1 MRMKILGFIP
11 ITKNQFI
18 IYETI
23 LFSFFFLL
31 TVFFFSYNFPEYIDD
46 PLILFHA
53 KYLKYVTLILSFLVV
68 VEAQYYLNIFIGK
81 QLKIIEKQKKKI
93 EFQND
98 EIKQSIRYAGRI
110 QESILPPKDKLPK
123 DLNYFILYK
132 PKDIVSGDYY
142 WFAEKCNKLIIVA
155 ADCTGHGVP
164 GAFMS
169 VLGISSFNEII
180 NETDECLNSG
190 KILNRLRDRI
200 ITSLKQKDD
209 DLISEAGMDLAL
221 IIYDKEN
228 RKVQFS
234 GAKNPLFI
242 IRKHTTEKE
251 GVSNKKQ
258 KTILG
263 SYELNH
269 IQPDKMPISKYP
281 IMEPFSVQDINLQ
294 KNDTLYIFSDGFADQ
309 LGGERGKKLLMKR
322 FKAILLKIQEKSM
335 PEQEKILNDFLNKW
349 KNTNEQTDDIIV
361 FGIKV

>member
-1 MRMKILGFIP
+1 MKILGFIP

-31 TVFFFSYNFPEYIDD
+31 TIFFFSYDFPEYVDD
-46 PLILFHA
+46 PLILYHA
-53 KYLKYVTLILSFLVV
+53 KYLKYVTLILSFLIVI
-68 VEAQYYLNIFIGK
+68 EAQYYLNVFIGK
-81 QLKIIEKQKKKI
+81 QLKINEEQKKKI

-110 QESILPPKDKLPK
+110 QESILPSEDKLPK

-180 NETDECLNSG
+180 NETEECLKSDE
-190 KILNRLRDRI
+190 ILNRLRDRI
-200 ITSLKQKDD
+200 IASLKQKED

-221 IIYDKEN
+221 IIYDKE
-228 RKVQFS
+228 KQKIQFS

-242 IRKHTTEKE
+242 IRKDTKEKIGTSE
-251 GVSNKKQ
+251 TNQ
-258 KTILG
+258 KTVLG
-263 SYELNH
+263 TYVLNH

-281 IMEPFSVQDINLQ
+281 RMKPFSLQNIDLQ
-294 KNDTLYIFSDGFADQ
+294 KDDALYIFSDGFADQ
-309 LGGERGKKLLMKR
+309 LGGENGKKLLMKR
-322 FKAILLKIQEKSM
+322 FKAILLKVQGKSM
-335 PEQEKILNDFLNKW
+335 QDQEKILNDFLNKW
-349 KNTNEQTDDIIV
+349 KNNNEQTDDIIV